1 MILIL
6 SSNLEVTTNEV
17 VKWLNEMKKDYIRVH
32 EDEFFEIKVIRK
44 RIFLESYRNSFF
56 IEDISSVWYRRGGG
70 LKFKRDKYSNEAVS
84 LNMNEACYWLEDYI
98 IKKLESKK
106 HINKQSN
113 SRLNKLCVLEEAQKV
128 GLNVPSYFLAENTD
142 DVILGKTIT
151 KAFTENTILKS
162 VYGNYDGILYT
173 SVVSKHETESFF
185 PTFFQ
190 DKIEKEYE
198 IRSFYLNGKIWST
211 AIISQNDK
219 QTETDYRKYNEEV
232 PNRNV
237 PYNLPLE
244 IEVKLNNL
252 FHALDVNCGSAD
264 FIKGEDGKF
273 YFLEIN
279 PLGQFLGLSSV
290 CNYAL
295 DKEIAL
301 FL

>member
-17 VKWLNEMKKDYIRVH
+17 VMWLNELKKEYIRVH
-32 EDEFFEIKVIRK
+32 EDEFFEIKIIK
-44 RIFLESYRNSFF
+44 KKIFLKSYRNSFF
-56 IEDISSVWYRRGGG
+56 LDDISSVWYRRGGG
-70 LKFKRDKYSNEAVS
+70 LKFKRETYSNEAVN
-84 LNMNEACYWLEDYI
+84 LNMNEAHYWLEDYI

-113 SRLNKLCVLEEAQKV
+113 SRLNKLCVLEAAQNA

-151 KAFTENTILKS
+151 KTFTENIILKS
-162 VYGNYDGILYT
+162 VYDNCDGILYT
-173 SVVSKHETESFF
+173 AVVSEYEKETFF

-190 DKIEKEYE
+190 EKIEKEYE
-198 IRSFYLNGKIWST
+198 IRSFYLHGKIWST

-219 QTETDYRKYNEEV
+219 QTETDHRKYNEEI

-237 PYNLPLE
+237 PYNLPIE
-244 IEVKLNNL
+244 IEQKLDNL
-252 FHALDVNCGSAD
+252 FRVLDVNCGSAD
-264 FIKGEDGKF
+264 FIKGKDGKF

-279 PLGQFLGLSSV
+279 SLGQFLGLSAI

>member
-17 VKWLNEMKKDYIRVH
+17 VMWLNEMKKEYIRVH
-32 EDEFFEIKVIRK
+32 EDEFFEIKIINK
-44 RIFLESYRNSFF
+44 KFFLESYRNSFF
-56 IEDISSVWYRRGGG
+56 LEDISSVWYRRGGG
-70 LKFKRDKYSNEAVS
+70 LKFKRDKYSNEGIN
-84 LNMNEACYWLEDYI
+84 LNMNEAYHWLGDYI

-128 GLNVPSYFLAENTD
+128 GLNVPYYFLAENTD

-151 KAFTENTILKS
+151 KAFTENIILES
-162 VYGNYDGILYT
+162 VYDNYDGILYT
-173 SVVSKHETESFF
+173 SVVSKHEKEPFF

-219 QTETDYRKYNEEV
+219 QTETDYRKYNEEA

-237 PYNLPLE
+237 PYNLPFE
-244 IEVKLNNL
+244 IEEKLNNL
-252 FHALDVNCGSAD
+252 FNVLDINCGSAD
-264 FIKGEDGKF
+264 FIKGKDGEF

-279 PLGQFLGLSSV
+279 PLGQFLGLSSI
-290 CNYAL
+290 CNYSL